1 MEIRKT
7 QQRRIAGVMVLVFC
21 ALQHFNL
28 VWAQNN
34 AMLEGRLAALSNQSI
49 SLTGFNGLQASVLDS
64 TKILPNGSFVLRYPA
79 GYTGMAILTAGP
91 QQSHVLVLEPGG
103 VQLQGNNLSDKTA
116 IHITKGLQNQWF
128 EQYATEHPR
137 RELALS
143 AWDYLRNLY
152 QTDPLFRQHGAP
164 AAAIMQ
170 EKARINSED
179 STFLANLPAESY
191 IRWYLPYRG
200 LVSSVQALA
209 QYRTNEIPA
218 AIAAFRAIDFSDPKW
233 LTSGI
238 MRDAI
243 EKHVW
248 LIENSAGPID
258 SVYASLRQST
268 DILVSKLKGQ
278 PAILTIVTDYLF
290 DYLEERSLFAAAE
303 YLALTLLNDN
313 GCELGGNLTNKLEA
327 YRKMKRGN
335 IAPDIYFGA
344 NTIYPTGSEVTNR
357 LSALKSKYK
366 LVLFAAGW
374 CPHCTEMM
382 PQVAA
387 KYQSWKKQ
395 GVEVVL
401 VSLDENANSFM
412 KFAGSLPFLR
422 TSDFQKWETKAAKD
436 YHVYST
442 PTMYLL
448 NEELEILLKPNSVAQ
463 MDAWIDWV
471 LVKGNK

>member
-1 MEIRKT
+1 MEILKT
-7 QQRRIAGVMVLVFC
+7 QQRRLAGAMVFFFC
-21 ALQHFNL
+21 VLQHFNS
-28 VWAQNN
+28 VWAQQN
-34 AMLEGRLAALSNQSI
+34 ATLEGRLAALANQSI
-49 SLTGFNGLQASVLDS
+49 TLTGFNWLQASVLDS

-91 QQSHVLVLEPGG
+91 QQSHVLVLEPGS
-103 VQLQGNNLSDKTA
+103 VKLQGSSLADKTT
-116 IHITKGLQNQWF
+116 IRITKGLQNQWF

-137 RELALS
+137 REQALS
-143 AWDYLRNLY
+143 AWYYLQNLY
-152 QTDPLFRQHGAP
+152 QSDPLFRRHAAP
-164 AAAIMQ
+164 KAAIMQ
-170 EKARINSED
+170 EMARINKED
-179 STFLANLPAESY
+179 SSFIATLPAESY

-200 LVSSVQALA
+200 LVSSVQTLA

-218 AIAAFRAIDFSDPKW
+218 AIAAFRAIDFADPKW

-248 LIENSAGPID
+248 LIENSAGPLD
-258 SVYASLRQST
+258 SVNASIRQST
-268 DILVSKLKGQ
+268 DLLVSKLKSH
-278 PAILTIVTDYLF
+278 PSILSIVTDHLF
-290 DYLEERSLFAAAE
+290 DYLEDRSLFAAAE
-303 YLALTLLNDN
+303 YLALSLLSDN

-327 YRKMKRGN
+327 YRRMKRGN

-344 NTIYPTGSEVTNR
+344 NTLYPTGSEATNR

-387 KYQSWKKQ
+387 KYPGWKQQ

-412 KFAGSLPFLR
+412 LFAGSLPFLR

-448 NEELEILLKPNSVAQ
+448 NENQEILLKPNSVAQ
-463 MDAWIDWV
+463 IDAWVDWV